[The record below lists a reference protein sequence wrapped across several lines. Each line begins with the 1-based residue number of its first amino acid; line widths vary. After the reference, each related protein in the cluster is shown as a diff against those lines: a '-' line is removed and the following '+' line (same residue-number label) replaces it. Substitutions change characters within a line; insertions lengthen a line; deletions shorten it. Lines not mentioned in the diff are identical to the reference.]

1 MNRETKRLLQRQGQI
16 DAEGNPQVGT
26 KRQPPRP
33 VQARQ
38 LTDRAE
44 AEGFFDKVMDFLRE
58 VRGELR
64 RVAWPTRQ
72 ETLNSSLV
80 VLIALV
86 VLTTIIFGMDT
97 AFSKFTLFLF
107 KR

>member
-16 DAEGNPQVGT
+16 DAEGNPAT
-26 KRQPPRP
+26 ANRPPRP
-33 VQARQ
+33 VVQPGTQRV
-38 LTDRAE
+38 AE
-44 AEGFFDKVMDFLRE
+44 RTRPMEFIRD
-58 VRGELR
+58 VRIELR

-72 ETLNSSLV
+72 ETLNAALV

-86 VLTTIIFGMDT
+86 VLTTLIFGMDT
-97 AFSKFTLFLF
+97 AFAKFTLYLF